1 MTAIDFNHKL
11 QYLIPAL
18 EPFAFKLTKDNANA
32 KDLIQETMLK
42 AFSNKDKFM
51 AGTNMKAWVFTIMR
65 NTFLTN
71 YQKSARQKT
80 FIDTSDNLHFINS
93 TSTKQENNAFS
104 QFAMEDIQEAIQNL
118 DDTYSEPFMMYFRGF
133 KYHEISDRLSIP
145 IGTVKNR
152 IFLARKELK
161 QSLAPYADRY

>member
-1 MTAIDFNHKL
+1 MTAVEFNYNL
-11 QYLIPAL
+11 QHLIPAL
-18 EPFAFKLTKDNANA
+18 EPFAYKLTKDSANA

-42 AFSNKDKFM
+42 AFSNKEKFM
-51 AGTNMKAWVFTIMR
+51 VGTNMKAWVFTIMR

-80 FIDTSDNLHFINS
+80 FIDTSENLHFINS
-93 TSTKQENNAFS
+93 TSIKQENSAYGN
-104 QFAMEDIQEAIQNL
+104 FAMNDIQKAIAEL
-118 DDTYSEPFMMYFRGF
+118 DDAYSEPFMMYFRGF

-161 QSLAPYADRY
+161 EVLSMYAN

>member
-1 MTAIDFNHKL
+1 MTAVEFNYNL
-11 QYLIPAL
+11 QHLIPAL
-18 EPFAFKLTKDNANA
+18 EPFAYKLTKDSANA

-42 AFSNKDKFM
+42 AFSNKEKFM
-51 AGTNMKAWVFTIMR
+51 VGTNMKAWVFTIMR

-80 FIDTSDNLHFINS
+80 FIDTSENLHFINS
-93 TSTKQENNAFS
+93 TNVKQENSAYGN
-104 QFAMEDIQEAIQNL
+104 FAMNDIQKAIEEL
-118 DDTYSEPFMMYFRGF
+118 DDAYSEPFMMYFRGF

-161 QSLAPYADRY
+161 EVLSMYAN